1 MTACVSAHCM
11 LLHYV
16 KTLLLQDILR
26 LPLSRLSVHTSV
38 RSPAPVGGPAPPTGG
53 GSFELLPRRPGQR
66 RPVAK
71 RSWEL
76 AEQEGAGAL
85 SLFLSFFLSFSLS
98 LSLSLSLQ
106 SRPSHSSTSIIR
118 ILGRELRRS
127 AAHSHFS
134 CHHDNHPLAAG
145 LVACRFATSILNW
158 HHPHS
163 WARVAEVSS
172 PQPLQLSS

>member
-85 SLFLSFFLSFSLS
+85 SLFLSFFLSFFFLS
-98 LSLSLSLQ
+98 LSLSLSL
-106 SRPSHSSTSIIR
+106 
-118 ILGRELRRS
+118 
-127 AAHSHFS
+127 FK
-134 CHHDNHPLAAG
+134 AG
-145 LVACRFATSILNW
+145 LHTRQLASSAFLGESCGGQQPTATSVVIMIIIHLLQALS
-158 HHPHS
+158 P
-163 WARVAEVSS
+163 VGLLPVS
-172 PQPLQLSS
+172 